1 MASIQVLLVL
11 GHHLLLL
18 QVAVDA
24 VGMLVQEVMV
34 GPVEVAAAVR
44 TPLEE
49 QEQLDK
55 VMQVE
60 MHPVL
65 TTQEVVAV
73 AQVQRPPPP
82 QVALA
87 V

>member
-1 MASIQVLLVL
+1 M
-11 GHHLLLL
+11 LL

-24 VGMLVQEVMV
+24 VGLLVQEVMV
-34 GPVEVAAAVR
+34 GPAVVAVAVA
-44 TPLEE
+44 TTQEE

-55 VMQVE
+55 EMQVE

-65 TTQEVVAV
+65 ATQEVVAV
-73 AQVQRPPPP
+73 AQVQRPPPL

-87 V
+87 G